1 MLTLE
6 VIRMRKIGENIR
18 FYRERAQLTA
28 AELALKIRVG
38 TGTIEKYE
46 AGLQNPDMQTILKI
60 STVLDV
66 PASELLESV
75 TSTSNSTGVDPELEQ
90 LIEEV
95 GVKRAKLILRKAK
108 EYTDED
114 FLNVMQVLYE
124 KKYSA
129 Q

>member
-1 MLTLE
+1 
-6 VIRMRKIGENIR
+6 MREIGENIR
-18 FYRERAQLTA
+18 FYRERAKLTA

-46 AGLQNPDMQTILKI
+46 SGIHKPDMQTILKI

-66 PASELLESV
+66 PASELLESI
-75 TSTSNSTGVDPELEQ
+75 SSSSNARGLDPELEL

-114 FLNVMQVLYE
+114 FLNVMQILYD

>member
-1 MLTLE
+1 
-6 VIRMRKIGENIR
+6 MRKIGENIR
-18 FYRERAQLTA
+18 FYRERAKLTA

-46 AGLQNPDMQTILKI
+46 EGHQKPDMQTILKI

-75 TSTSNSTGVDPELEQ
+75 TSASNSTGLDPELEQ

-108 EYTDED
+108 EYTEED

>member
-1 MLTLE
+1 
-6 VIRMRKIGENIR
+6 MRNIGENIR
-18 FYRERAQLTA
+18 FYRERAKMSA

-46 AGLQNPDMQTILKI
+46 AGLQTPDMQTILKI

-66 PASELLESV
+66 PASELLESF
-75 TSTSNSTGVDPELEQ
+75 TSKNTTGLDPELEE
-90 LIEEV
+90 LIKEV

-108 EYTDED
+108 DYSDED

-124 KKYSA
+124 KKYST

>member
-1 MLTLE
+1 
-6 VIRMRKIGENIR
+6 MRKIGENIR
-18 FYRERAQLTA
+18 FYRERAKFTA
-28 AELALKIRVG
+28 SELALKIRVG

-46 AGLQNPDMQTILKI
+46 AGLQMPDMQTILKI

-66 PASELLESV
+66 PASELLESAA
-75 TSTSNSTGVDPELEQ
+75 STNSSGLDPELEQ

-124 KKYSA
+124 KKI
-129 Q
+129 